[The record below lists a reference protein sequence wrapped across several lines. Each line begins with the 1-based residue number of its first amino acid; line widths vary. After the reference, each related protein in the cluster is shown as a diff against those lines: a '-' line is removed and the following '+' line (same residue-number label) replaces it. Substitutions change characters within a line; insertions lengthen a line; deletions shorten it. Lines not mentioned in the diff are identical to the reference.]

1 MNINLK
7 VKGDSTME
15 SSLEIVR
22 IVSPLLIAGGISIFV
37 VYRMKHKYKNG
48 HLGKKKTQRAQHLLD
63 SLIPIGMLNGFVVSV
78 LICLFFYFYFP
89 YSIGIGVIIIL
100 FISYFVYTLY
110 IYIRHST

>member
-1 MNINLK
+1 
-7 VKGDSTME
+7 ME

-63 SLIPIGMLNGFVVSV
+63 SLIPLGMLTGCVVSV
-78 LICLFFYFYFP
+78 LISLFFNIYFP
-89 YSIGIGVIIIL
+89 SAIGLGAGIGLLLGYIAYEL
-100 FISYFVYTLY
+100 YSKKGNSY
-110 IYIRHST
+110 S